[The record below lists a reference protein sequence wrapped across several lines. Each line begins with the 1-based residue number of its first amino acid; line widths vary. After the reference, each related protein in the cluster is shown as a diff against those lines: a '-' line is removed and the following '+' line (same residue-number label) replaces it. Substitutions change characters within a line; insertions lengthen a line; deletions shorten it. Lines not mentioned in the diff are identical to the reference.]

1 MGMSA
6 IITLVVLVKAK
17 LKIFQGLAILFITET
32 TILV

>member
-1 MGMSA
+1 MST

-17 LKIFQGLAILFITET
+17 LKIFQGLAILLITET